1 LTPSS
6 QGLVPLAASPPLAAS
21 SGAGSS
27 GREAQGPDDA
37 LLLDAYS
44 RTVTRAAERVGP
56 ATVKIDV
63 RSPTGE
69 PAARNGSGSGFIF
82 TPDGLILTNSHVVR
96 DARQIEVALPSGDHQ
111 RARVVGED
119 PHTDLAVLSIA
130 GPDLPHASFAE
141 SKRLKVGSIAIAI
154 GNPFG
159 FSWTVTAGVVSALG
173 RSLRTESGRLVDD
186 VIQTDAALNPGNSG
200 GPLVGSHAGVIGVNT
215 ATFSSSQGVGFAI
228 ASDTAQWIAM
238 KLLQSGVVRRGYLG
252 VGAQTAPLPLRLA
265 RQLGLSQESAAFV
278 TSVDQ
283 GGPAARAGL
292 RDGDLVLEFAG
303 KTITG
308 VDDLHRLLSDET
320 PGRSLEMRI
329 LRHTKLERLTVTP
342 GLPSAARARSK

>member
-1 LTPSS
+1 
-6 QGLVPLAASPPLAAS
+6 
-21 SGAGSS
+21 
-27 GREAQGPDDA
+27 
-37 LLLDAYS
+37 
-44 RTVTRAAERVGP
+44 
-56 ATVKIDV
+56 
-63 RSPTGE
+63 
-69 PAARNGSGSGFIF
+69 
-82 TPDGLILTNSHVVR
+82 
-96 DARQIEVALPSGDHQ
+96 
-111 RARVVGED
+111 
-119 PHTDLAVLSIA
+119 
-130 GPDLPHASFAE
+130 
-141 SKRLKVGSIAIAI
+141 
-154 GNPFG
+154 
-159 FSWTVTAGVVSALG
+159 
-173 RSLRTESGRLVDD
+173 
-186 VIQTDAALNPGNSG
+186 
-200 GPLVGSHAGVIGVNT
+200 
-215 ATFSSSQGVGFAI
+215 
-228 ASDTAQWIAM
+228 M

-342 GLPSAARARSK
+342 GLPSAASARSK